1 MTYDELILECTK
13 EGIDIIEKTFKSKAH
28 ALMKGNKIAIRKD
41 IPTLKEKHCV
51 LAEELGHYHTTV
63 GDITNLNDYRN
74 YKQELQARRWG
85 YNRIV
90 GLLGLIRA
98 FEHGCCSL
106 YEVAEYLNITESY
119 LKEAIEW
126 YRSKYGVYTKVDNYI
141 IYFEPSLTI
150 GKIF

>member
-1 MTYDELILECTK
+1 MTYEELITEYQEKIAIK
-13 EGIDIIEKTFKSKAH
+13 EKPLTDHDGLWLD
-28 ALMKGNKIAIRKD
+28 GKIAIRKD

-63 GDITNLNDYRN
+63 GDITNLNNYNN
-74 YKQELQARRWG
+74 YKQELRARRWG

-98 FEHGCCSL
+98 FEHGCRSL
-106 YEVAEYLNITESY
+106 YEVAEYLNVTEVY
-119 LKEAIEW
+119 LKEALQW
-126 YRSKYGVYTKVDNYI
+126 YRSKYGIYTKVDNYI